1 MHTKRRG
8 AITSRAP
15 EREKKTHFPKPNTLG
30 KAPRWRSSSR
40 TTTERKILRRQ
51 RVSVDAITLDI
62 IIKSIMLNQNEMKT
76 LAFFIFANEI
86 PICARFEGGA
96 NAHTANIQAEE
107 IFFPGGIHLCWKYYV
122 RKTQELLKRSQNKLM
137 K

>member
-1 MHTKRRG
+1 VEEQQQDDDR
-8 AITSRAP
+8 
-15 EREKKTHFPKPNTLG
+15 
-30 KAPRWRSSSR
+30 
-40 TTTERKILRRQ
+40 ERKILCRQ

-86 PICARFEGGA
+86 RICARFKGGA

-107 IFFPGGIHLCWKYYV
+107 FFSQEEFNSAGSIKY
-122 RKTQELLKRSQNKLM
+122 KTLELLKRSQNKWIKFSEHILLWLS
-137 K
+137 KKYQKLLYTA